1 MNKFKRVILGWLFI
15 LVTLYTMMI
24 LLGLFIE
31 SNTQTVVVLALL
43 LLTPFMI
50 WFAKVDSD
58 IKLEKLTKQIIQLQS
73 KETEN

>member
-1 MNKFKRVILGWLFI
+1 MNKFWRVILGWLFI
-15 LVTLYTMMI
+15 LVTLYFTMI

-43 LLTPFMI
+43 LLIPFMI
-50 WFAKVDSD
+50 WFVKVDSD

-73 KETEN
+73 RETE